1 MKKDEKRFISYLFN
15 LVDWETIVYVQ
26 PNASKRNEDTTLAG
40 WLIKF
45 TEETS
50 IVGQYV
56 STIDIESSWHEK
68 LNVKAFQAE
77 ERASAKPQR

>member
-1 MKKDEKRFISYLFN
+1 MREDSFLTSSFN
-15 LVDWETIVYVQ
+15 LVDWETLHSAKYKQ
-26 PNASKRNEDTTLAG
+26 ENEDTALAG

-50 IVGQYV
+50 VVGQYV

-68 LNVKAFQAE
+68 LK
-77 ERASAKPQR
+77 

>member
-1 MKKDEKRFISYLFN
+1 MREDSFLPLHSTLLIGKPYIQLN
-15 LVDWETIVYVQ
+15 T
-26 PNASKRNEDTTLAG
+26 SKRNEDTALAG

-50 IVGQYV
+50 VVGQYV

-68 LNVKAFQAE
+68 LK
-77 ERASAKPQR
+77 

>member
-1 MKKDEKRFISYLFN
+1 MRKDLFLTSSLS
-15 LVDWETIVYVQ
+15 LVDWDTLVYIQ
-26 PNASKRNEDTTLAG
+26 LNTSKRNEDTALAG

-56 STIDIESSWHEK
+56 STIDIESSWLEK
-68 LNVKAFQAE
+68 LK
-77 ERASAKPQR
+77 

>member
-1 MKKDEKRFISYLFN
+1 MRKDSFLTSSLSI
-15 LVDWETIVYVQ
+15 VDWDTLVYIQ
-26 PNASKRNEDTTLAG
+26 LNTSKRNEDTALAG

-56 STIDIESSWHEK
+56 STIDIESSWLEK
-68 LNVKAFQAE
+68 LK
-77 ERASAKPQR
+77 

>member
-1 MKKDEKRFISYLFN
+1 MRKDSFLTSSLSLIDWDT
-15 LVDWETIVYVQ
+15 LVYIQLNT
-26 PNASKRNEDTTLAG
+26 SKRNEDTALAG

-56 STIDIESSWHEK
+56 STIDIENSWLEK
-68 LNVKAFQAE
+68 LK
-77 ERASAKPQR
+77 

>member
-1 MKKDEKRFISYLFN
+1 MREDSFLISSFN
-15 LVDWETIVYVQ
+15 LVDWETLVYIQ
-26 PNASKRNEDTTLAG
+26 LNRSKRNEDTALAG

-56 STIDIESSWHEK
+56 FTIDTESSWHEK
-68 LNVKAFQAE
+68 LK
-77 ERASAKPQR
+77 